1 MLSGVTS
8 GTAREQKLGVS
19 CCQSLIVPQEIKK
32 RNENAYEVENESRI
46 IIIDKVDDNTLSRQW
61 YSTILFYSRE
71 RRNKKKKHAKLK
83 K

>member
-19 CCQSLIVPQEIKK
+19 CCQSLIVPQEIEK

-46 IIIDKVDDNTLSRQW
+46 MIIDQVDDNTLSRQW
-61 YSTILFYSRE
+61 YHTFLLERE
-71 RRNKKKKHAKLK
+71 EE
-83 K
+83 